1 MTVSLGTLIERIEG
15 DVPPYNS
22 IPSGLQYENA
32 VKDAI
37 LEFARQRGRRK
48 IEELSLVKDTAS
60 YALPGDFV
68 SLIKM
73 ARPAYE
79 TSGVIVSSS
88 GLIPTGSQGLDRLQW
103 YIEGTNIVFEPAP
116 TFDEVLELWF
126 VAGFEADGGGDYTTM
141 LDSDAGIL
149 LLWAASI
156 CLNLQANYAAQEAWS
171 YAIGD
176 ERVSKEKQATALREQ
191 AKGLVKQFQDQ
202 IKTVQGPIGRRSR
215 YDSSGR

>member
-1 MTVSLGTLIERIEG
+1 MAISLGTLVERLQT
-15 DVPPYNS
+15 DVPAYNS

-37 LEFARQRGRRK
+37 LEYAKQRGRRK
-48 IEELSLVKDTAS
+48 IEELSLVTDQAS

-68 SLIKM
+68 SLIKI

-88 GLIPTGSQGLDRLQW
+88 GLIPTGLQGLARLQW
-103 YIEGTNIVFEPAP
+103 YIEGANIIFEPAP
-116 TFDEVLELWF
+116 TFDEVIELWF
-126 VAGFEADGGGDYTTM
+126 VAGFEDNGSGDYTTM
-141 LDSDAGIL
+141 LDGDAGTL

-156 CLNLQANYAAQEAWS
+156 CLNLQANASTQEAWS

-176 ERVSKEKQATALREQ
+176 ERVDKQKQSAAFREQ
-191 AKGLVKQFQDQ
+191 AKALEARFKNQ
-202 IKTVQGPIGRRSR
+202 IKTTQGSIGRRAT
-215 YDSSGR
+215 YDSAGR